1 MTSARKPRH
10 GISMRIVGRVALLL
24 VCLYAG
30 IAATY
35 SVRFLNGIERDAQT
49 AREEQ
54 IPLILSQNRN
64 ALKVER
70 AASLIRSVYLAHDR
84 KIERQIQLQLQ
95 TLCQSFTLDENQTL
109 IDGARDIA
117 ASVKLIVSTREA
129 ARRLRD
135 PDGTEVTAEKGEQIK
150 AADAA
155 SADAYQHA
163 IRTADRL
170 SETLA
175 TDALVLADNMAST
188 IGSAAREVKLGWTL
202 ILTLPVLFFMMTLWV
217 VSRHVVAPIGAA
229 VARLE
234 SISSGHPE
242 GEGPRTPIFHELA
255 TITGAVEAYG
265 ALSSDLTRTNALL
278 KILSDRDGLTGLA
291 NRRSLQG
298 LLDSTFQAAK
308 SGGPE
313 IGVMMIDLDHF
324 KAINDTYGHHA
335 GDACLVSVATALQ
348 RFEESDGVHIG
359 RYGGEEFV
367 ALVSGCDERSL
378 GDIAERIRRDI
389 MRLEV
394 RSEDGRRISLTAS
407 IGVSRMA
414 NRSLDGVNQ
423 LVSEA
428 DTALYQAK
436 RNGRNLVVFAES
448 AVTVDRPKRNR
459 QA

>member
-1 MTSARKPRH
+1 
-10 GISMRIVGRVALLL
+10 MRIVGRVALLL

-35 SVRFLNGIERDAQT
+35 SVRFLNGIARDAQT

-234 SISSGHPE
+234 SISGGHPE

-378 GDIAERIRRDI
+378 GDIAERICRDI

-394 RSEDGRRISLTAS
+394 HSEDGRRISLTAS

-436 RNGRNLVVFAES
+436 RNGRNRVVFAES
-448 AVTVDRPKRNR
+448 AVTVDMPKRNR

>member
-234 SISSGHPE
+234 SISGGHPE

-378 GDIAERIRRDI
+378 GDIAERICRDI

-394 RSEDGRRISLTAS
+394 HSEDGRRISLTAS

-436 RNGRNLVVFAES
+436 RNGRNRVVFAES
-448 AVTVDRPKRNR
+448 AVTVDMPKRNR

>member
-35 SVRFLNGIERDAQT
+35 SVRFLNGIERDART

-394 RSEDGRRISLTAS
+394 HSEDGRRISLTAS

-436 RNGRNLVVFAES
+436 RNGRNRVVFAES
-448 AVTVDRPKRNR
+448 AVTVDMPKRNR

>member
-1 MTSARKPRH
+1 MTFLRKPRH

-49 AREEQ
+49 ARDEQ

-64 ALKVER
+64 ALKIER

-109 IDGARDIA
+109 IAGARDIA
-117 ASVKLIVSTREA
+117 ASVKVIVSTREA
-129 ARRLRD
+129 ARKLRD
-135 PDGTEVTAEKGEQIK
+135 LGDAEMTAETATQIK
-150 AADAA
+150 NTDAA
-155 SADAYQHA
+155 SAEAYQHA

-175 TDALVLADNMAST
+175 TDAVALADSMAST

-202 ILTLPVLFFMMTLWV
+202 ILTLPVVFLVVTLWV
-217 VSRHVVAPIGAA
+217 VSRHVMAPIGAA

-234 SISSGHPE
+234 AIGSGNAE
-242 GEGPRTPIFHELA
+242 GDAPRTPVFHELA
-255 TITGAVEAYG
+255 TIAGAVEAYG
-265 ALSSDLTRTNALL
+265 ALSSDLSRTNTLL

-291 NRRSLQG
+291 NRRSLQAV
-298 LLDSTFQAAK
+298 LDAAFQAAT
-308 SGGPE
+308 SGGPDV
-313 IGVMMIDLDHF
+313 GVMMIDLDHF

-335 GDACLVSVATALQ
+335 GDACLVAVAAALQ
-348 RFEESDGVHIG
+348 RFEEEDGIRVG

-367 ALVSGCDERSL
+367 AVLSGQDRAAL
-378 GDIAERIRRDI
+378 AGIAERIRAEI
-389 MRLEV
+389 MALDV
-394 RSEDGRRISLTAS
+394 RSEEGGQIALTTS
-407 IGVSRMA
+407 IGVSHMA
-414 NRSLDGVNQ
+414 GRPLDGVHR

-428 DTALYQAK
+428 DAALYQAK
-436 RNGRNLVVFAES
+436 REGRNRVGFADL
-448 AVTVDRPKRNR
+448 AGPRDIPKRNR

>member
-49 AREEQ
+49 ARDEQ

-135 PDGTEVTAEKGEQIK
+135 LDGADVTAETGEQIK

-170 SETLA
+170 SESLA

-202 ILTLPVLFFMMTLWV
+202 LLTLPVLFFIVTLWV
-217 VSRHVVAPIGAA
+217 VSRHVMAPIGAA

-234 SISSGHPE
+234 AISSGHPE
-242 GEGPRTPIFHELA
+242 GDGPRTPVFHELA

-298 LLDSTFQAAK
+298 MLDATFQAAK

-324 KAINDTYGHHA
+324 KTINDTYGHHA
-335 GDACLVSVATALQ
+335 GDACLVSVAAALQ
-348 RFEESDGVHIG
+348 RFEERDGIHIG

-378 GDIAERIRRDI
+378 GDIAERIRLDI
-389 MRLEV
+389 MRLDV
-394 RSEDGRRISLTAS
+394 HSEDDRRISLTAS
-407 IGVSRMA
+407 IGVSRLVD
-414 NRSLDGVNQ
+414 RPLDRVNQ

-436 RNGRNLVVFAES
+436 RDGRNRVGFADV
-448 AVTVDRPKRNR
+448 AATIDMPKRNR

>member
-35 SVRFLNGIERDAQT
+35 SVRFLNGIARDAQT

-234 SISSGHPE
+234 SISGGHPE

-378 GDIAERIRRDI
+378 GDIAERICRDI

-394 RSEDGRRISLTAS
+394 HSEDGRRISLTAS

-436 RNGRNLVVFAES
+436 RNGRNRVVFAES
-448 AVTVDRPKRNR
+448 AVTVDMPKRNR

>member
-1 MTSARKPRH
+1 
-10 GISMRIVGRVALLL
+10 MRIVGRVALLL

-234 SISSGHPE
+234 SISGGHPE

-378 GDIAERIRRDI
+378 GDIAERICRDI

-394 RSEDGRRISLTAS
+394 HSEDGRRISLTAS

-436 RNGRNLVVFAES
+436 RNGRNRVVFAES
-448 AVTVDRPKRNR
+448 AVTVDMPKRNR